1 MGTKMVRVRG
11 WAERRWRD
19 RLAERRRVRRS
30 AILSLGRDLSAGI
43 SWDAKGS
50 VSRMGSRWINS
61 NPPR

>member
-30 AILSLGRDLSAGI
+30 AILSLGPDLSAGI
-43 SWDAKGS
+43 IVGCEGFSKQDGVAVDKQ
-50 VSRMGSRWINS
+50 
-61 NPPR
+61 